1 MQISV
6 IIPCKNEA
14 GVVDKLLESLTQQ
27 SRPADQVVF
36 VDSHSTDD
44 TVAHV
49 RQFSDRLPLAFV
61 TATKRGVAHAR
72 NEGSVVATGDML
84 VFIDADSTLPTLFL
98 ADFEH
103 QVTTRRLEVGGFT
116 ARMPSKK
123 LGIRLG
129 ARLMNGYLRLMQH
142 TPWPI
147 AFTCLYATKQA
158 FAALHGFDTE
168 LYIMEDY
175 DLALRAHRAG
185 YRVGAITSPF
195 IASDRRFIDN
205 PSQGWKGF
213 YGELYRYTHGLRITK
228 PIYDYKMGGQTPKK

>member
-14 GVVDKLLESLTQQ
+14 GVVDKLLESLLVQT
-27 SRPADQVVF
+27 RPADQVVV

-44 TVAHV
+44 TVAH
-49 RQFSDRLPLAFV
+49 FKAYADRLPMTIV
-61 TATKRGVAHAR
+61 TARERGVANAR
-72 NEGSVVATGDML
+72 NEGSEVATGDML
-84 VFIDADSTLPTLFL
+84 VFVDADSVLPASFL

-103 QVTTRRLEVGGFT
+103 QVATRGLQVGGFT
-116 ARMPSKK
+116 ARMKSKK

-129 ARLMNGYLRLMQH
+129 ARMMNGYLRLMQH

-147 AFTCLYATKQA
+147 AFTCLYATREA
-158 FAALHGFDTE
+158 FRSLKGFDTE

-175 DLALRAHRAG
+175 DLALRAHRG
-185 YRVGAITSPF
+185 GWRVGAITSPF

-205 PSQGWKGF
+205 PSQGWKGL
-213 YGELYRYTHGLRITK
+213 YGELYRYTHGLRITH
-228 PIYDYKMGGQTPKK
+228 PIYDYKMGGKTPKP